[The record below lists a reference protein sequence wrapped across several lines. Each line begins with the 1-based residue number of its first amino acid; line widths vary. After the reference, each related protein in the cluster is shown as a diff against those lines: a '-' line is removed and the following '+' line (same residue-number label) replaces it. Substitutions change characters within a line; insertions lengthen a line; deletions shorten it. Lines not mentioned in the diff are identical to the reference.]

1 MLPPHHTTKDK
12 AMKNTFGNSLKITLG
27 GESHGDSLF
36 AVLDGLRPG
45 TVIDEDYIASRLT
58 LRRPSGSI
66 STPRKEAD
74 EFKIISG
81 VFEGKATGA
90 PLCILIPN
98 TAKKSA
104 DYDETRYLPRP
115 SHADYSA
122 FLKYGGY
129 QDHRGGG
136 HFSGRVTAALVAAGA
151 IAQQALEEEGIKIG
165 THIKSIGSAS
175 DRDFDNLEKDIN
187 YLSDKVFPVLSEQA
201 SEEMQTEIENAKNNL
216 DSIGGILE
224 STVIGMKGG
233 YGEPWFDT
241 CEGMLSHILFSI
253 PGVKAVGFGLG
264 EKFGQAHGSEV
275 NDEFVC
281 ENGKVITKTNNNG
294 GINGGITNGMP
305 ITFTVTVKP
314 TPSIAKEQ
322 KTVDLQSGEEKTL
335 SIHGRHDPCIVHRA
349 AAVVNAVTA
358 LTLLDLIYMRDGNA
372 PKGNA

>member
-1 MLPPHHTTKDK
+1 
-12 AMKNTFGNSLKITLG
+12 MKNTFGNSLHITLG

-45 TVIDEDYIASRLT
+45 TAIDEDYIASRLS

-66 STPRKEAD
+66 STPRREAD

-81 VFEGKATGA
+81 VFEGKATGT

-104 DYDETRYLPRP
+104 DYGETRYTPRP

-151 IAQQALEEEGIKIG
+151 IAQLALENEGIKIG
-165 THIKSIGSAS
+165 THIKSIGNAV
-175 DRDFDNLEKDIN
+175 DRNFDNLDSDIS
-187 YLSDKVFPVLSEQA
+187 YLSDKPFPVLCEKSGD
-201 SEEMQTEIENAKNNL
+201 EMKAEIEKARLDL
-216 DSIGGILE
+216 DSIGGVLE
-224 STVIGMKGG
+224 SAVIGMKGG

-241 CEGMLSHILFSI
+241 CEGMLSHALFSI
-253 PGVKAVGFGLG
+253 PAVKAVGFGLG
-264 EKFGQAHGSEV
+264 EKFGQLRGSEA
-275 NDEFVC
+275 NDAFAY

-294 GINGGITNGMP
+294 GVNGGITNGMP

-314 TPSIAKEQ
+314 TPSIAREQ
-322 KTVDLQSGEEKTL
+322 STVDLEKGENKTI
-335 SIHGRHDPCIVHRA
+335 SVGGRHDPCIVHRA
-349 AAVVNAVTA
+349 ASVVNAVTA

-372 PKGNA
+372 PKGNI

>member
-1 MLPPHHTTKDK
+1 
-12 AMKNTFGNSLKITLG
+12 MKNTFGNQLKITLG
-27 GESHGDSLF
+27 GESHGEYIY

-45 TVIDEDYIASRLT
+45 TVIDESYIASRLS
-58 LRRPSGSI
+58 LRRPSGNI

-81 VFEGKATGA
+81 VYEGRATGT

-98 TAKKSA
+98 TAKKSG
-104 DYDETRYLPRP
+104 DYEETRYLPRP

-151 IAQQALEEEGIKIG
+151 IAQAALEQDCIKIG
-165 THIKSIGSAS
+165 THIKSIGNTC
-175 DRDFDNLEKDIN
+175 DRDFSDLDSDIN
-187 YLSDKVFPVLSEQA
+187 YLSDKTFPVLDERSG
-201 SEEMQTEIENAKNNL
+201 EEMISEIEKARNDL

-224 STVIGMKGG
+224 TAVIGMKGG

-241 CEGMLSHILFSI
+241 CESMLAHALFSV
-253 PGVKAVGFGLG
+253 PAVKAVGFGLG
-264 EKFGQAHGSEV
+264 EKFGHIRGSEA
-275 NDEFVC
+275 NDEFATK
-281 ENGKVITKTNNNG
+281 NGKVITKTNNNG

-322 KTVDLQSGEEKTL
+322 TTVDLKNCEEKTL
-335 SIHGRHDPCIVHRA
+335 SVHGRHDPCIVHRA
-349 AAVVNAVTA
+349 ASVINAVTA
-358 LTLLDLIYMRDGNA
+358 LTLLDLIYTRDGNA
-372 PKGNA
+372 PKGTI

>member
-1 MLPPHHTTKDK
+1 
-12 AMKNTFGNSLKITLG
+12 MKNTFGNNLHITLG

-45 TVIDEDYIASRLT
+45 TVVDESYIASRLT
-58 LRRPSGSI
+58 LRRPSGNI

-81 VFEGKATGA
+81 VYEGKATGT

-151 IAQQALEEEGIKIG
+151 IAQLALENEGIKIG
-165 THIKSIGSAS
+165 THIKNIGPVA
-175 DRDFDNLEKDIN
+175 DRGFENLENDIT
-187 YLSDKVFPVLSEQA
+187 YLSDKTFPVLSEE
-201 SEEMQTEIENAKNNL
+201 SGEEMINEIEKARNDL
-216 DSIGGILE
+216 DSIGGTLE
-224 STVIGMKGG
+224 TAVIGMNGG

-241 CEGMLSHILFSI
+241 CEGMLSHALFSI

-264 EKFGQAHGSEV
+264 EKFGNIRGSEA
-275 NDEFVC
+275 NDAFTY
-281 ENGKVITKTNNNG
+281 ENGKVVTKTNNNG

-322 KTVDLQSGEEKTL
+322 STVDLKNCESKAI
-335 SIHGRHDPCIVHRA
+335 SVHGRHDPCIVHRA

-358 LTLLDLIYMRDGNA
+358 LTLLDLIYTRDGNA
-372 PKGNA
+372 PKGTI

>member
-1 MLPPHHTTKDK
+1 
-12 AMKNTFGNSLKITLG
+12 MKNTFGNSLKITLG
-27 GESHGDSLF
+27 GESHGEYIY

-45 TVIDEDYIASRLT
+45 TVIDESYIASRLS

-66 STPRKEAD
+66 STPRREAD

-81 VFEGKATGA
+81 VYEGRATGT

-98 TAKKSA
+98 TVKKSS
-104 DYDETRYLPRP
+104 DYQDTRYLPRP
-115 SHADYSA
+115 AHADYSA

-151 IAQQALEEEGIKIG
+151 IAQMALEDEGIKIG
-165 THIKSIGSAS
+165 THIKSIGNAS
-175 DRDFDNLEKDIN
+175 DRDFADLENDIN
-187 YLSDKVFPVLSEQA
+187 YLSDKPFPVLDERSG
-201 SEEMQTEIENAKNNL
+201 EEMKAEIEKARNDL
-216 DSIGGILE
+216 DSVGGVLE
-224 STVIGMKGG
+224 SAVIGMKGG

-241 CEGMLSHILFSI
+241 VEGMLSHVLFSI
-253 PGVKAVGFGLG
+253 PAVKAVGFGLS
-264 EKFGQAHGSEV
+264 EKFGHIRGSEA
-275 NDEFVC
+275 NDELAY
-281 ENGKVITKTNNNG
+281 ENGKVVTKTNNNG

-322 KTVDLQSGEEKTL
+322 LTVDLKKCEEITL
-335 SIHGRHDPCIVHRA
+335 SVGGRHDPCIVHRA
-349 AAVVNAVTA
+349 ASVVNAVTA

-372 PKGNA
+372 PKGNI

>member
-1 MLPPHHTTKDK
+1 
-12 AMKNTFGNSLKITLG
+12 MKNTFGNSLHITLG

-36 AVLDGLRPG
+36 AVLDGLCPG
-45 TVIDEDYIASRLT
+45 TVIDESYIASRLT
-58 LRRPSGSI
+58 LRRPSGNI

-81 VFEGKATGA
+81 VYEGRATGT

-104 DYDETRYLPRP
+104 DYDETRYIPRP

-129 QDHRGGG
+129 QDHHGGG
-136 HFSGRVTAALVAAGA
+136 HFSGRITAALVAAGA
-151 IAQQALEEEGIKIG
+151 IAQLALENEGIKIG
-165 THIKSIGSAS
+165 THIKSIGTAF
-175 DRDFDNLEKDIN
+175 DRGFENLENDIT
-187 YLSDKVFPVLSEQA
+187 YLSDKPFPVLSEK
-201 SEEMQTEIENAKNNL
+201 SGEEMKAEIENAKADL
-216 DSIGGILE
+216 DSIGGVLE
-224 STVIGMKGG
+224 SAVIGMKGG

-241 CEGMLSHILFSI
+241 VEGMLAHALFSI
-253 PGVKAVGFGLG
+253 PGVKAVCFGLG
-264 EKFGQAHGSEV
+264 EKFGNIRGSEA
-275 NDEFVC
+275 NDAFAY
-281 ENGKVITKTNNNG
+281 ENGKVVTKTNNNG

-322 KTVDLQSGEEKTL
+322 STVDLKNGEEKAL

-349 AAVVNAVTA
+349 ASVVNAVTA

-372 PKGNA
+372 PKGNI

>member
-1 MLPPHHTTKDK
+1 
-12 AMKNTFGNSLKITLG
+12 MKNTFGNNLHITLG
-27 GESHGDSLF
+27 GESHGEYIY

-45 TVIDEDYIASRLT
+45 TVIDESYIASRLT

-66 STPRKEAD
+66 STPRREAD

-81 VFEGKATGA
+81 VYEGKATGT

-98 TAKKSA
+98 TVKKSS
-104 DYDETRYLPRP
+104 DYDTTRYTPRP

-136 HFSGRVTAALVAAGA
+136 HFSGRITAALVAAGA
-151 IAQQALEEEGIKIG
+151 IAQMALENEGIKIG
-165 THIKSIGSAS
+165 THVKSIGKAL
-175 DRDFDNLEKDIN
+175 DRDFENLENDIN
-187 YLSDKVFPVLSEQA
+187 YLSDKPFPVLDERSGESMKA
-201 SEEMQTEIENAKNNL
+201 EIEKARNDL
-216 DSIGGILE
+216 DSIGGVLE
-224 STVIGMKGG
+224 TAVIGMKGG

-241 CEGMLSHILFSI
+241 VEGMLSHALFSV
-253 PGVKAVGFGLG
+253 PAVKAVGFGLG
-264 EKFGQAHGSEV
+264 ERFGQMRGSEA
-275 NDEFVC
+275 NDEFAY
-281 ENGKVITKTNNNG
+281 ENGKVVTKTNRNG

-322 KTVDLQSGEEKTL
+322 STIDLLSGEKKTL
-335 SIHGRHDPCIVHRA
+335 SVHGRHDPCIVHRA
-349 AAVVNAVTA
+349 ASVVNAVTA

-372 PKGNA
+372 PKGNI

>member
-1 MLPPHHTTKDK
+1 
-12 AMKNTFGNSLKITLG
+12 MKNTFGNNLHITIG

-45 TVIDEDYIASRLT
+45 TVIDESYIASRLA

-66 STPRKEAD
+66 STPRREAD

-81 VFEGKATGA
+81 VYEGKATGT

-98 TAKKSA
+98 TAKKSG

-151 IAQQALEEEGIKIG
+151 IAQMALETEGVKIG
-165 THIKSIGSAS
+165 THIKSIGNAF
-175 DRDFDNLEKDIN
+175 DRDFSDLDSDIN
-187 YLSDKVFPVLSEQA
+187 YLSDKPFPVLDEKSGGK
-201 SEEMQTEIENAKNNL
+201 MKNEIEKARNDL
-216 DSIGGILE
+216 DSIGGVLE
-224 STVIGMKGG
+224 TAVIGMKGG
-233 YGEPWFDT
+233 CGEPWFDT
-241 CEGMLSHILFSI
+241 VEGMLAHILFSI
-253 PGVKAVGFGLG
+253 PAVKAVGFGIG
-264 EKFGQAHGSEV
+264 ERFGQIRGSEA
-275 NDEFVC
+275 NDAFTY
-281 ENGKVITKTNNNG
+281 ENGKVVTKTNNNG

-322 KTVDLQSGEEKTL
+322 STVDLKNRESKPL
-335 SIHGRHDPCIVHRA
+335 SVGGRHDPCIVHRA
-349 AAVVNAVTA
+349 ASVVNAVTA
-358 LTLLDLIYMRDGNA
+358 LTLLDLIYTRGGNA
-372 PKGNA
+372 PKGQI